1 MPAHLIDPVDGGATV
16 ADRGAVERLL
26 GAGEVFWLDLFLPEP
41 SELDLLREPFGFH
54 PLAIED
60 SERFGQRPKLDDYD
74 DVAMLVLYG
83 ANEDEDG
90 LVEVH
95 CFYSD
100 RFLVTVRRDDCPALA
115 NVHRRFTVGGDAPF
129 AGVDHPIGLLYRI
142 ADALVDGFFPRL
154 DALAVAIEELEDRI
168 VAHPSDDQLQALLA
182 LKRSLVLARRVIVPQ
197 RDLFARLAGGVVR
210 LPGLDRAASRYFRDI
225 YDHLI
230 RVNEMIDAYRD
241 LLTGATEV
249 YLSSVSNRLGAVT
262 KQLAVIATI
271 FLPLTFVTGFFGQ
284 NFPWMVEHIG
294 GPWWFLILG
303 VGLQLLTL
311 ALLVVWFRRQGWWF
325 GAERETV
332 RRRAPSRR
340 GAGAPSG

>member
-1 MPAHLIDPVDGGATV
+1 MPAHLIDPADGGTTA
-16 ADRGAVERLL
+16 ADRGAIERLL
-26 GAGEVFWLDLFLPEP
+26 AAGEIFWLDLFQPEP
-41 SELDLLREPFGFH
+41 AELDLLREPFGFH

-83 ANEDEDG
+83 VNEDEDG

-100 RFLVTVRRDDCPALA
+100 RFLVTVRRDDCPAFA
-115 NVHRRFTVGGDAPF
+115 DVHRRFAGRVDGPPG
-129 AGVDHPIGLLYRI
+129 GVDHPIDLLYRI
-142 ADALVDGFFPRL
+142 ADTLVDGFFPRL
-154 DALAVAIEELEDRI
+154 DGLNERIEELEDRI
-168 VAHPSDDQLQALLA
+168 VAHPSDEQLQELLA
-182 LKRSLVLARRVIVPQ
+182 LKRALVLTRRVVVPQ
-197 RDLFARLAGGVVR
+197 RDLVARLAGGVVR
-210 LPGLDRAASRYFRDI
+210 LPGLDQEASRYFRDV

-230 RVNEMIDAYRD
+230 RVNEQIDSYRD

-249 YLSSVSNRLGAVT
+249 YLSSVSNRLNVVT
-262 KQLAVIATI
+262 KQLTVIATI

-303 VGLQLLTL
+303 VGLQLATL
-311 ALLVVWFRRQGWWF
+311 ALLLAWFRSRGWF
-325 GAERETV
+325 GAERGTA
-332 RRRAPSRR
+332 RRLAPSRR
-340 GAGAPSG
+340 GAGAPTG